1 MKTPAI
7 LDRGLCY
14 ICKRLAMYS
23 CYQEDIIIQMN
34 QSSQSLPFYH
44 IGRWV
49 KKGSLSILDQAFFSG
64 TNFVL
69 SILLARWLASDLY
82 GIFALSFAIY
92 LFFSGIYNAIILEPI
107 SVFATSKYHEQFN
120 QYLSSQFVIHFIVTG
135 ILGGFIICVAW
146 ILYYL
151 NVWDSTMIKAL
162 FGVGVSLPFLLLLW
176 LVRRIFYIIQ
186 SPSNALL
193 STFIYF
199 VSALLGALVI
209 SSSVHREN
217 IFLWYA
223 MIGLA
228 SLLSSMPIFFSKKI
242 KVISMQGFSN
252 WKTFIR
258 EQWLFGRW
266 IVLATLLYSL
276 GTQTQ
281 IFLAASYL
289 GLHAAGAFKAVQNVM
304 LPMFQIVAAVST
316 LMLPPISLEYGR
328 TNYEEMRSKSLRVAG
343 LLVFVAI
350 CYEIALLFGA
360 KHIDYFL
367 YDAKYTEFAWLIP
380 VIGLIPLL
388 NALQTGF
395 SLILR
400 SLQKPIYY
408 IIDKSISAFIGVSSA
423 FLFISFWSVPGAVY
437 SLLLVELTTLLIYW
451 WLYRKWFAI
460 YLRA

>member
-1 MKTPAI
+1 
-7 LDRGLCY
+7 
-14 ICKRLAMYS
+14 MYRY
-23 CYQEDIIIQMN
+23 YQEDIIVQMN
-34 QSSQSLPFYH
+34 ESSQSLPFYH

-49 KKGSLSILDQAFFSG
+49 KKGSSSILDQAFFSG

-69 SILLARWLASDLY
+69 SILLARWLAPDLY

-107 SVFATSKYHEQFN
+107 SVFATSKYHEQFH
-120 QYLSSQFVIHFIVTG
+120 QYLSSQFAIHFIVTG
-135 ILGGFIICVAW
+135 ILGGFIICVAL
-146 ILYYL
+146 ILNYL
-151 NVWDSTMIKAL
+151 NVWESILVKAL

-176 LVRRIFYIIQ
+176 LVRRVYYIIQ
-186 SPSNALL
+186 SPSDALV
-193 STFIYF
+193 STFIYS
-199 VSALLGALVI
+199 VSTLMGALI
-209 SSSVHREN
+209 LNSSIYRGN
-217 IFLWYA
+217 IFLWYVL
-223 MIGLA
+223 IGSA
-228 SLLSSMPIFFSKKI
+228 SLLSSIPVFFSKKL
-242 KVISMQGFSN
+242 KVFSEQAFSN
-252 WKTFIR
+252 WKTFFR

-281 IFLAASYL
+281 IFLTASFL

-328 TNYEEMRSKSLRVAG
+328 KNYEEMRSKSLRVAG
-343 LLVFVAI
+343 LLVFIAI
-350 CYEIALLFGA
+350 GYEITLLFGA
-360 KHIDYFL
+360 KHIDHFL
-367 YDAKYTEFAWLIP
+367 YDAKYTDFVWLLP

-388 NALQTGF
+388 NAFQTGF

-423 FLFISFWSVPGAVY
+423 FLFTSFWSMPGAVY

-451 WLYRKWFAI
+451 WLYHKWFAI
-460 YLRA
+460 FLRASSGEA